1 MSNNEENQTTLT
13 AEIVSAY
20 VANNSVQAENLP
32 ALIESVHAAIAL
44 LGAPPVAEARP
55 PAVNPKKSVH
65 DDYIVCLEDGKKFTS
80 IKRHLMAHHGLTPGE
95 YRAKWGLPSGYPMSA
110 PNYGARRSELAKK
123 FGLGRKPK
131 GPVKEKRAKRA

>member
-1 MSNNEENQTTLT
+1 MSNWEENYTALT

-32 ALIESVHAAIAL
+32 VLIESLHAAIAL
-44 LGAPPVAEARP
+44 LGAPPVAEARR
-55 PAVNPKKSVH
+55 PAVNPKRSVH

-80 IKRHLMAHHGLTPGE
+80 IKRHLMAHHGLTPEE
-95 YRAKWGLPSGYPMSA
+95 YRVKWSLPRDYPMSA

-123 FGLGRKPK
+123 FGLGRKRK
-131 GPVKEKRAKRA
+131 GPIKGKRA